1 LHKEKWVFWEINTSR
16 NEKEVIDILLSQSA
30 VAFDTHDQSSNV
42 VRRHAVERYSFTV
55 SSLGVAVALF
65 ISINYMESNGY
76 NQPLNNNTDGH
87 SSSISSNAHQQR
99 NNYTGASIGSYHQHM
114 LRTNRQK
121 AYERFAIA

>member
-42 VRRHAVERYSFTV
+42 VRFHVVERYSFTV
-55 SSLGVAVALF
+55 CSLGVAVALF

-76 NQPLNNNTDGH
+76 SQPLNNNTDGH

-99 NNYTGASIGSYHQHM
+99 NYYSTQVHLSAVIINI
-114 LRTNRQK
+114 
-121 AYERFAIA
+121 F